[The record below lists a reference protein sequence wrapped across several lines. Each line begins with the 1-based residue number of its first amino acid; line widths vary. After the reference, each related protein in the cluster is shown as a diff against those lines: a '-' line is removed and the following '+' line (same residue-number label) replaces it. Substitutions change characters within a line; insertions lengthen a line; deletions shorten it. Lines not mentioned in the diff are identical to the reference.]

1 MYKIKDKKSLLRL
14 LKQHDLKGYG
24 GIYLEDIQESLPHCE
39 KHLKVFI
46 LFYNVFYYYFSLSS
60 PPKVKKFVLIPMF
73 ILSFM
78 QIYSEQFTL

>member
-39 KHLKVFI
+39 KHLKVFT
-46 LFYNVFYYYFSLSS
+46 FNN
-60 PPKVKKFVLIPMF
+60 
-73 ILSFM
+73 
-78 QIYSEQFTL
+78 